1 MPFAWASKQAIWYPH
16 MEDQSPLTALKE
28 IPICRYGGTSV
39 ENRTFFSPSGLCQ
52 INLPY
57 RLQADEM
64 NPDVRRDKQEFT
76 HNQMTLTPAHKEGKE
91 RGDKPLLASRLAHG
105 HAHIGNPAKP
115 VSFRIPKIYLDNH
128 IADLMVHR
136 QRQCECRTREEVV
149 GDAVRSFI
157 RERWS

>member
-1 MPFAWASKQAIWYPH
+1 MAGRQIAGLSCVRPH
-16 MEDQSPLTALKE
+16 MLPASILACLTQ
-28 IPICRYGGTSV
+28 V